1 MKKYQYASICLL
13 LILVG
18 STEVLNAQ
26 SKSKIVGVWYNTEK
40 TAQIEIMEN
49 DNEMIGKLVWIQQD
63 EGAPEK
69 STDLVNSDSSLRN
82 RPLMGL
88 TILKGLKYNNG
99 IWSEG
104 EIYDPESGV
113 SYTCELQLKKKD
125 LLEVKGYLGDSWV
138 SKTVEWN
145 RVKK

>member
-1 MKKYQYASICLL
+1 MKTCQLASIVVL
-13 LILVG
+13 LIICGHQTVQG
-18 STEVLNAQ
+18 Q
-26 SKSKIVGVWYNTEK
+26 SKSKIIGIWYNTEK
-40 TAQIEIMEN
+40 TARIEIMEN
-49 DNEMIGKLVWIQQD
+49 ENEMIGKLVWIRQN
-63 EGAPEK
+63 EGDPEVFL
-69 STDLVNSDSSLRN
+69 DVVNADTSLRN

-104 EIYDPESGV
+104 EIYDPESGL

-125 LLEVKGYLGDSWV
+125 VLEVKGFLGDSWV
-138 SKTVEWN
+138 SRTVEWN

>member
-1 MKKYQYASICLL
+1 MKTCQYASMIVL
-13 LILVG
+13 LILLGNESVR
-18 STEVLNAQ
+18 AQ
-26 SKSKIVGVWYNTEK
+26 SKSKIIGVWFNTEK

-49 DNEMIGKLVWIQQD
+49 ENEMIGKLVWIQHE
-63 EGAPEK
+63 EGNPEPF
-69 STDLVNSDSSLRN
+69 TDIVNSDTSLRN

-88 TILKGLKYNNG
+88 TILKGLKYKNG

-104 EIYDPESGV
+104 EIYDPESGL

-125 LLEVKGYLGDSWV
+125 ILEVKGFLGDSWV
-138 SKTVEWN
+138 SRTVEWN